1 LIKIDIMPCF
11 CKFTTLLYGLVLLA
25 LNQSCA
31 PNRSAIHF
39 VYPNGNTKALIM
51 SYDDGL
57 VQDIKLVGLFN
68 ENGITGT
75 FNLNSGLFGQTNIWK
90 RNNAPDIIATYVSK
104 DSLLYIY
111 KHHEIA
117 AHGATH
123 LNFTNAS
130 DSAIYQDVMA
140 DIKELKNLTN
150 ITVVSMAYPFGSSNE
165 HIAGIVKSTGITNAR
180 TIASTYTFDLPKD
193 YWLWHP
199 TCHDSKGLQLVND
212 YLSLKSNE
220 LSVFHVWGHSWEFD
234 DTNRWNDMTNFCR
247 KIGNRKDIWYTGA
260 GEFTA
265 YQLALKGLVFRQ
277 DSIINPSPNQ
287 TIWYRQQ
294 NTLFA
299 LSPGQAIPDPGKS
312 SKKMK
317 FEP

>member
-1 LIKIDIMPCF
+1 MLCIR
-11 CKFTTLLYGLVLLA
+11 TVSALLSCLVLLA
-25 LNQSCA
+25 VNQSCA
-31 PNRSAIHF
+31 PHRSAIHF
-39 VYPNGNTKALIM
+39 VYPNGSEKALIM

-57 VQDIKLVGLFN
+57 VQDKKLITLFN

-75 FNLNSGLFGQTNIWK
+75 FNLNSALFGKTNTWH

-123 LNFTNAS
+123 LNFLNAS
-130 DSAIYQDVMA
+130 DSAVYQDVIS
-140 DIKELKNLTN
+140 DLNLLKTLTN
-150 ITVVSMAYPFGSSNE
+150 DTIISMAYPFGSSNE

-180 TIASTYTFDLPKD
+180 TVASTNTFALPKD
-193 YWLWHP
+193 YLLWHP
-199 TCHDSKGLQLVND
+199 TCHDSTALEMVND

-234 DTNRWNDMTNFCR
+234 DAKRWDAITAFCR

-265 YQLALKGLVFRQ
+265 YQLGLKGLVYRQ

-287 TIWYRQQ
+287 TIWYKQR
-294 NTLFA
+294 NTLHS

-312 SKKMK
+312 LKK
-317 FEP
+317 